1 MRIDTSAALPAR
13 NVFFSKLVET
23 VFPDIEENGYNRNGY
38 GYSRMCAVGAEETG
52 LTGGKGFARSQQ
64 VISGLEKMS
73 SRYKAV
79 NASLGLKPVTG
90 AEDGV
95 IVFTSSDNH
104 TLTNYLKPGRG
115 ATVRLPFE
123 TAVFFSWLLLKR
135 KGLEKERREFVSWL
149 LETAGM
155 HDIQPLLLDDMCRF
169 NWSELGNEGTT
180 GDKAFELLAYLLL
193 SIMADLGTEKTV
205 YVEKARKAVHRL
217 YQEELDALAA
227 MLRTQIRLL
236 ESNQQFEPRSIQ
248 TSRSDLK
255 LQDVYVDPVFSRE
268 NGEAG
273 TPFSGIWTSPS
284 GCRRMIVAKTGMGKS
299 AYLQMQTLKELQWLN
314 NDGPKQIEKFVIS
327 IPARM
332 FSYCSRIREGIY
344 RKWTG
349 NFTTL
354 FFNCMIRFSENINF
368 YSPQTLMGDMSD
380 SSGNPVFFHETKSLR
395 RYLGILAQRGK
406 LLLILDSFDE
416 LPQGEIRTGYLRAM
430 AKFSDDY
437 CLCPVA
443 GEVGAHVITAS
454 REMSERTMG
463 EIRHSLSIRP
473 EDVYRIEPMGTEQQ
487 KMLIERWSA
496 FRHTSEEEIRAIYS
510 EMENNHF
517 YRDYSSNPYMLSV
530 ICFYFGKQLHEIT
543 RGFIGQLLD
552 RTKNSASGT
561 NEIIEDVLS
570 SLESILEET
579 AGITILRKDKKITSS
594 QLDTLI
600 ARRIDSTELSKED
613 LEEYIRRLH
622 EIFVMGVGLIVPA
635 DGRDRDYQFINDR
648 ILYELAAR
656 GFKKELSTREPRE
669 LDEFYRDKLLPSQ
682 ESADAYTGMLV
693 PLICSYGLEN
703 VQLTS
708 QMIVDLTMWD
718 YRNAGDDEKLLEAM
732 VDLLLGRYSDNL
744 CTAEDPGYWEKSYVR
759 KAQRALL
766 MRLCTAE
773 HLKLTDGEKE
783 ALKNSAA
790 FGAAGAWIRQDL
802 LDALTGGCQ

>member
-1 MRIDTSAALPAR
+1 MRIGSPAALPAR
-13 NVFFSKLVET
+13 NVFFSRLVEA
-23 VFPDIEENGYNRNGY
+23 VFPDIEKAGYNKNGY
-38 GYSRMCAVGAEETG
+38 GYSRMCAAGAAETG
-52 LTGGKGFARSQQ
+52 LIGGKGFARSPE
-64 VISGLEKMS
+64 VVADLEKLS
-73 SRYKAV
+73 KKYKAV
-79 NASLGLKPVTG
+79 NASLGLKSVTG

-95 IVFTSSDNH
+95 IVFTAADNH
-104 TLTNYLKPGRG
+104 TLTNYLKPGKG

-123 TAVFFSWLLLKR
+123 TAVFFSWLLLRR
-135 KGLEKERREFVSWL
+135 KETENERRAFVVWL

-155 HDIQPLLLDDMCRF
+155 YDIQPLLLDDMCSFR
-169 NWSELGNEGTT
+169 WSELGEEGTT
-180 GDKAFELLAYLLL
+180 GDKAFELLSFLLL
-193 SIMADLGTEKTV
+193 SIMADLGSEKTV
-205 YVEKARKAVHRL
+205 FVDKARQAVRRL
-217 YQEELDALAA
+217 YREELEALEG

-236 ESNQQFEPRSIQ
+236 QCNQQFEPRSIQ

-268 NGEAG
+268 NGEGG
-273 TPFSGIWTSPS
+273 TPFSDIWTSPS
-284 GCRRMIVAKTGMGKS
+284 GCRRMIIAKTGMGKS
-299 AYLQMQTLKELQWLN
+299 AYLQMQTLSELEWLN
-314 NDGPKQIEKFVIS
+314 EEGPKQIEKFVVS

-332 FSYCSRIREGIY
+332 FSYCSRIRGGIY

-349 NFTTL
+349 NFITL
-354 FFNCMIRFSENINF
+354 FFNCMLRFSENINF
-368 YSPQTLMGDMSD
+368 YSPQTLMGDMSEPA
-380 SSGNPVFFHETKSLR
+380 GKNVFFLETESLR

-416 LPQGEIRTGYLRAM
+416 LPQGEIRAGYLRAM

-437 CLCPVA
+437 CLCPIA

-463 EIRHSLSIRP
+463 EIRSSLSIRA
-473 EDVYRIEPMGTEQQ
+473 EDVYRIEPMDREQQ
-487 KMLIERWSA
+487 KELIQRWSS
-496 FRHTSEEEIRAIYS
+496 FRHTSEEEIQAIFS

-517 YRDYSSNPYMLSV
+517 YRDYASNPYMLSV

-543 RGFIGQLLD
+543 RGFIGQLLN
-552 RTKNSASGT
+552 RTKNSAAGT

-570 SLESILEET
+570 SLEPILEET
-579 AGITILRKDKKITSS
+579 AGITILRKDKKITSG

-600 ARRIDSTELSKED
+600 ARRIDSTELRKED

-635 DGRDRDYQFINDR
+635 DGMDRDYQFINDR

-656 GFKKELSTREPRE
+656 GFRKELSTCEPRE

-682 ESADAYTGMLV
+682 ESADAYVGMLV

-708 QMIVDLTMWD
+708 QLAVDLSMWE
-718 YRNAGDDEKLLEAM
+718 YSSPGDDEKLLEAM

-744 CTAEDPGYWEKSYVR
+744 CTAEDPGFREKSYVR

-773 HLKLTDGEKE
+773 HLKLTEDEKE

-790 FGAAGAWIRQDL
+790 FGAAGTWIRKDL
-802 LDALTGGCQ
+802 LDALTGGGR